1 MVLGCIYGY
10 GSESVSSSVV
20 SGSLW
25 PQGLSPARLLCAWDS
40 PGKNTGVGSH
50 SLLQGIF
57 PTQGSNRSLMLQA
70 DSLPSEPPGK
80 PLVIQV
86 RLWVWDR
93 YCYIIARHFPSYLG
107 AAFPVSSFIWNAI
120 CLDPPPVKIL
130 LIFQSSAKRPP
141 FLRSLLKS
149 CKSISHG
156 FP

>member
-1 MVLGCIYGY
+1 M
-10 GSESVSSSVV
+10 
-20 SGSLW
+20 
-25 PQGLSPARLLCAWDS
+25 
-40 PGKNTGVGSH
+40 GSH
-50 SLLQGIF
+50 SLHQGIF

-70 DSLPSEPPGK
+70 DSLPFEPPGK

-93 YCYIIARHFPSYLG
+93 YFCIIARHFPSYLG
-107 AAFPVSSFIWNAI
+107 AAFPVSSFFWNAI
-120 CLDPPPVKIL
+120 CFDPPPVKIL

-156 FP
+156 FPQFLFIGFVTHFPVVMCGCESWTIKKAECQRIDAFELWCW